1 MTSISLLR
9 RFLLRRS
16 PASDSSCLMMTTT
29 TMTTSFEFSSVN
41 VKSPDERGRQRRMP
55 VISKLYV
62 SDKGDILVI
71 GIVSSLIK
79 ARETVGQS
87 GTMCPT
93 FHSSD
98 RAKTGCHGI
107 ERVSKERVLRNVHI
121 TFRTLSCAYGVSPG

>member
-16 PASDSSCLMMTTT
+16 PASDSSCLMMTR
-29 TMTTSFEFSSVN
+29 TMTTSFKFSH
-41 VKSPDERGRQRRMP
+41 VKRGRQRRMP